1 MANAGCINAYD
12 CDWCLIQTLQQLDS
26 SNIGVG
32 VQYVAPNPLDDK
44 RLDYIKYTDKCWCIQ
59 CITNENEILIR
70 ATQWVLK
77 NLTLTNDE
85 DNEVVNVKRTE
96 VFWSNWKK
104 TVVRYKVWSYPT
116 DITDW
121 TLAVESLVKNQYEV
135 SWFDVEWLEDWT
147 TYYFSA
153 FAVAQDDTIIVVQS
167 WNIVP
172 SFKRKPW
179 VNTVFYAPLISD
191 NKDTISWNSP
201 YSTRWSFSYDWIS
214 CRFSTASMYWNI
226 INWNTSFTS
235 PRTIFQILKPVSRHT
250 WWYSSRLWYP
260 MRNNT
265 TTWWF
270 EIRQTWTT
278 TQTWNPKF
286 WMTEWTSAWN
296 RNNWRDMPLNER
308 HIFITVYTW
317 SKLYVYRDWVVY
329 DYSPIIWTT
338 TWWWF
343 SPVWNASVMRMWVN
357 NQYDY
362 YDWFVAHLWFEKVA
376 RDEAMVQKFFKT
388 FKNDYWL

>member
-1 MANAGCINAYD
+1 
-12 CDWCLIQTLQQLDS
+12 
-26 SNIGVG
+26 
-32 VQYVAPNPLDDK
+32 
-44 RLDYIKYTDKCWCIQ
+44 
-59 CITNENEILIR
+59 
-70 ATQWVLK
+70 
-77 NLTLTNDE
+77 
-85 DNEVVNVKRTE
+85 
-96 VFWSNWKK
+96 
-104 TVVRYKVWSYPT
+104 
-116 DITDW
+116 
-121 TLAVESLVKNQYEV
+121 
-135 SWFDVEWLEDWT
+135 
-147 TYYFSA
+147 
-153 FAVAQDDTIIVVQS
+153 VQS

-317 SKLYVYRDWVVY
+317 SKLYV
-329 DYSPIIWTT
+329 
-338 TWWWF
+338 
-343 SPVWNASVMRMWVN
+343 
-357 NQYDY
+357 
-362 YDWFVAHLWFEKVA
+362 
-376 RDEAMVQKFFKT
+376 
-388 FKNDYWL
+388 